1 MPNHAYRAASAPS
14 VVQRARNTRTGR
26 KLERGGYLTVETVT
40 MWIVYALTLIGNAVI
55 EGGRVGGTT
64 SADIAYGVFTW
75 FTPAGYVFAIWSL
88 IYVAMVVWL
97 VAYTRTAP
105 VRADRFT
112 MTSIL
117 FIASCALNV
126 LWLALWHFELVAVS
140 FIVILAEWLV
150 LAALYLNV
158 RRTMKTASGRVP
170 VSIYTAWVTVATLA
184 NMAILVT
191 RALDGGI
198 PFFNGLFTIL
208 LTAGVLA
215 FGYVMRKAY
224 DDMAFQLV
232 FLWALIGVGVHGG
245 CRVLAV
251 RGRSYL
257 DVRPH
262 RLDAE
267 ARAAELAILQ
277 HARGEKVRLGGAV
290 RPQKASSPAKPADRF
305 FHFR

>member
-75 FTPAGYVFAIWSL
+75 FTPAGYVFAI
-88 IYVAMVVWL
+88 
-97 VAYTRTAP
+97 AYTRTAP
-105 VRADRFT
+105 ARADRFT

-232 FLWALIGVGVHGG
+232 FLWALIGVGVNVSGASAFTA
-245 CRVLAV
+245 AV
-251 RGRSYL
+251 VFLLCVVG
-257 DVRPH
+257 
-262 RLDAE
+262 
-267 ARAAELAILQ
+267 AILTF
-277 HARGEKVRLGGAV
+277 APIGSMRKLVR
-290 RPQKASSPAKPADRF
+290 QN
-305 FHFR
+305 